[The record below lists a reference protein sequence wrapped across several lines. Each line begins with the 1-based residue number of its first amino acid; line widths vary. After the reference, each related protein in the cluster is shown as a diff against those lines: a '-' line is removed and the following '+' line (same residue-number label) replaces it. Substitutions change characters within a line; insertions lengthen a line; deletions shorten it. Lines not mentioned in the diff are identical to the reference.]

1 MHASLPASTPFE
13 WQCSPR
19 QTVKNRLHMRLTKA
33 AAASS
38 ASAAAVE
45 ALGHSLLDLCLG
57 LVSFPC
63 HLFCFALSFAIS
75 IYLSVSLSLVVV
87 EPVNARVRFLVV
99 RLEVALPA
107 ATAAAVAAKAVQM
120 PPPGFAVFTIFPIY
134 LPTHSVRFKVFLKM
148 MHPRPCSS
156 ARSASYAAGPALSP
170 PSLFLFLSCLSV
182 YLFLHL
188 SWGLL
193 LIKCVVRTTSGAH
206 CSF

>member
-1 MHASLPASTPFE
+1 MPPF
-13 WQCSPR
+13 SF
-19 QTVKNRLHMRLTKA
+19 
-33 AAASS
+33 
-38 ASAAAVE
+38 AV
-45 ALGHSLLDLCLG
+45 
-57 LVSFPC
+57 
-63 HLFCFALSFAIS
+63 SFAIS

-99 RLEVALPA
+99 RLEVVLPA

-156 ARSASYAAGPALSP
+156 ARSASYAGPALSP
-170 PSLFLFLSCLSV
+170 PSLFLFLSYLSV